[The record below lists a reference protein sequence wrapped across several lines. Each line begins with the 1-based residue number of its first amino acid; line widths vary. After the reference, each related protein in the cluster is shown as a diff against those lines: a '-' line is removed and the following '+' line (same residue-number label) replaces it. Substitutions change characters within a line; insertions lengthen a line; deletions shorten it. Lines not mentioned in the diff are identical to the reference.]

1 MHFED
6 DGAITRI
13 WILRHGRSTLNDA
26 QAFQGCAAGSEL
38 TAEGVRSAEAAGVRL
53 RAEGIDVIYTSPLQR
68 AVQTAELARAALQ
81 RGKGEP
87 RIEMDAALRE
97 MELPGWEGLPYATV
111 RERYAEKYRQFRQS
125 PGNFSLV
132 DASGKEMWPVLE
144 MEQRV
149 HRFLS
154 ALVRDEKGKRILLVT
169 HGGPASIVLLAAL
182 RLQVKCFHA
191 VQVMHGGLSCVNVRR
206 WPDRMKVE
214 VLNEMIHLNADL
226 PKLKEGKSG
235 LRLLLVASDGPQNE
249 SEQEDLLAQ
258 MLERLPIHRALAAGQ
273 DGVTAAMRL
282 LKYRRRST
290 IETCTEGGLR
300 GAIERQLSRQRPDE
314 LVNLLIAARGDLL
327 SAVVKRSMR
336 WDELETPTTLEA
348 CLGLSVVHLPRATEQ
363 PVLQAMNIY
372 GAAWNVAGGTA

>member
-26 QAFQGCAAGSEL
+26 QTFQGCDAESEL
-38 TAEGVRSAEAAGVRL
+38 TNEGVRGAKAAGGRL
-53 RAEGIDVIYTSPLQR
+53 RDEGIDAIYASPLQR
-68 AVQTAELARAALQ
+68 AARSAMLVRAALQ
-81 RGKGEP
+81 RGNGGP
-87 RIEMDAALRE
+87 RIETDAALRE

-125 PGNFSLV
+125 PENFSLV

-149 HRFLS
+149 HGFLS
-154 ALVRDEKGKRILLVT
+154 ALARNEKGKKILLVT
-169 HGGPASIVLLAAL
+169 HGGPTSIVLLAAL
-182 RLQVKCFHA
+182 RLQVRCFHA
-191 VQVMHGGLSCVNVRR
+191 VQVMHGGLSCVNVQR

-214 VLNEMIHLNADL
+214 VLNEMSHLGADL

-235 LRLLLVASDGPQNE
+235 FRLLLVASDGLQSE
-249 SEQEDLLAQ
+249 SEQEGLLAR

-273 DGVTAAMRL
+273 DGVTTAMRL

-290 IETCTEGGLR
+290 IETCTATGLR
-300 GAIERQLSRQRPDE
+300 AAIERQLSRQKPDE
-314 LVNLLIAARGDLL
+314 LVNLLIAGHGDLL
-327 SAVVKRSMR
+327 SAVVKRTMR
-336 WDELETPTTLEA
+336 WDELETPTTLES
-348 CLGLSVVHLPRATEQ
+348 CLGLSVLHLPRATEQ

-372 GAAWNVAGGTA
+372 GAARKAAGGTA

>member
-1 MHFED
+1 MQFER
-6 DGAITRI
+6 GEAITQI

-26 QAFQGCAAGSEL
+26 QAFQGCGAKSAL
-38 TAEGVRSAEAAGVRL
+38 TAEGVRSAEAAGARL
-53 RAEGIDVIYTSPLQR
+53 RDEGIEAIYTSPLQR
-68 AVQTAELARAALQ
+68 AAQTAELVRSALQ
-81 RGKGEP
+81 RGRRGP
-87 RIEMDAALRE
+87 RIETDAALRE

-111 RERYAEKYRQFRQS
+111 RERYAEKYRQFREN

-149 HRFLS
+149 HRSLS
-154 ALVRDEKGKRILLVT
+154 ALVREEAGRKILLVT

-182 RLQVKCFHA
+182 RLQLKCFHA
-191 VQVMHGGLSCVNVRR
+191 VQVMHGGLSCVHVQR

-214 VLNEMIHLNADL
+214 VLNEMSHLGADL

-235 LRLLLVASDGPQNE
+235 LRLLLVASDGPQSE
-249 SEQEDLLAQ
+249 SEQEELLAQ
-258 MLERLPIHRALAAGQ
+258 VLERLPIHRALAAGQ
-273 DGVTAAMRL
+273 DGVTTAMRL

-290 IETCTEGGLR
+290 IETCTATGLR

-314 LVNLLIAARGDLL
+314 LVNLLIAGRGDLL

-336 WDELETPTTLEA
+336 WDELETPTTLES

-372 GAAWNVAGGTA
+372 GAARSAAGGTA

>member
-1 MHFED
+1 MQFERAE
-6 DGAITRI
+6 AITQI

-26 QAFQGCAAGSEL
+26 QAFQGCGAKSAL
-38 TAEGVRSAEAAGVRL
+38 TAEGVRSAEAAGARL
-53 RAEGIDVIYTSPLQR
+53 RDEGIEAIYTSPLQR
-68 AVQTAELARAALQ
+68 AAQTAELVRSALQ
-81 RGKGEP
+81 RGRRGP
-87 RIEMDAALRE
+87 RIETDAALRE

-111 RERYAEKYRQFRQS
+111 RERYAEKYRQFREN

-149 HRFLS
+149 HRSLS
-154 ALVRDEKGKRILLVT
+154 ALVREEAGRKILLVT

-182 RLQVKCFHA
+182 RLQLKCFHA
-191 VQVMHGGLSCVNVRR
+191 VQVMHGGLSCVHVQR

-214 VLNEMIHLNADL
+214 VLNEMSHLGADL

-235 LRLLLVASDGPQNE
+235 LRLLLVASDGPQSE
-249 SEQEDLLAQ
+249 SEQEELLAQ
-258 MLERLPIHRALAAGQ
+258 VLERLPIHRALAAGQ
-273 DGVTAAMRL
+273 DGVTTAMRL

-290 IETCTEGGLR
+290 IETCTATGLR

-314 LVNLLIAARGDLL
+314 LVNLLIAGRGDLL

-336 WDELETPTTLEA
+336 WDELETPTTLES

-372 GAAWNVAGGTA
+372 GAARSAAGGTA

>member
-1 MHFED
+1 MQFERTE
-6 DGAITRI
+6 AVTQI

-26 QAFQGCAAGSEL
+26 QAFQGCGAESAL
-38 TAEGVRSAEAAGVRL
+38 TAEGVRGAEAAGTRL
-53 RAEGIDVIYTSPLQR
+53 RDEGIEAIYTSPLQR
-68 AVQTAELARAALQ
+68 AAQTAELVRSALQ
-81 RGKGEP
+81 RGRRGP
-87 RIEMDAALRE
+87 RIETDAALRE

-111 RERYAEKYRQFRQS
+111 RERYAEKYRQFREN

-149 HRFLS
+149 HRSLS
-154 ALVRDEKGKRILLVT
+154 ALVREEAGRKILLVT

-182 RLQVKCFHA
+182 RLQLKCFHA
-191 VQVMHGGLSCVNVRR
+191 VQVMHGGLSCVHVQR

-214 VLNEMIHLNADL
+214 VLNEMSHLGADL

-235 LRLLLVASDGPQNE
+235 LRLLLVASDGPQSE
-249 SEQEDLLAQ
+249 SEQEELLAQ
-258 MLERLPIHRALAAGQ
+258 VLERLPIHRALAAGQ
-273 DGVTAAMRL
+273 DGVTTAMRL

-290 IETCTEGGLR
+290 IETCTATGLR

-314 LVNLLIAARGDLL
+314 LVNLLIAGRGDLL

-336 WDELETPTTLEA
+336 WDELETPTTLES

-372 GAAWNVAGGTA
+372 GAARSAAGGTA